1 MPDTRNPPKAG
12 DRKYSNFFKSPV
24 EMVHYVHDN
33 EYYFRVL
40 DNPLYRAQ
48 FYKNQSPW
56 SSLLASK
63 PE

>member
-12 DRKYSNFFKSPV
+12 DRKYSNHFKSLV
-24 EMVHYVHDN
+24 EMVHYVSDR

-40 DNPLYRAQ
+40 DNPLYTAK

-56 SSLLASK
+56 SMLPLRK